1 MSSFEEYMIPCFW
14 KQTLGIECLGCGI
27 QRSIS
32 LILDGDFVGAFYM
45 YPAIYTLLAL
55 LLFLIVHLKFEF
67 KNGHKIIL
75 SLFILNICI
84 IIINY
89 YLKHF

>member
-1 MSSFEEYMIPCFW
+1 MFLSEEYMIPCFW
-14 KQTLGIECLGCGI
+14 KKSFGIDCLGCGM
-27 QRSIS
+27 QRSLS
-32 LILDGDFVGAFYM
+32 LILHGDFVGAFYM
-45 YPAIYTLLAL
+45 YPAVYTIIILF
-55 LLFLIVHLKFEF
+55 LFLILHLKFEF

-75 SLFILNICI
+75 ALFILNITI